1 MYNIL
6 QSAHSGWAY
15 IALILLV
22 IATATALIGLISKKA
37 FNLNHRRISLMAL
50 IAVHLQFVAGMFLYF
65 TSPNGWQK
73 IQSVGI
79 SGMQTAER
87 LLCLE
92 HPVTNLIAITLI
104 TIGWSKHKKAAPE
117 KKFKAI
123 GVFYLLG
130 LILILVK
137 LPWSSW
143 LP

>member
-6 QSAHSGWAY
+6 HSAHSGWAY

-22 IATATALIGLISKKA
+22 IATGNALIGLSSKKT

-50 IAVHLQFVAGMFLYF
+50 IAIHLQFVAGMFLYF
-65 TSPNGWQK
+65 SSPNGWQK
-73 IQSVGI
+73 IQAAGI

-92 HPVTNLIAITLI
+92 HPVTNLIAIALI
-104 TIGWSKHKKAAPE
+104 TIGWSRHKKAAPE
-117 KKFKAI
+117 NKFKSIA
-123 GVFYLLG
+123 VFYLLG

-137 LPWSSW
+137 LPWANW
-143 LP
+143 LS